1 MPVLVAKLGFG
12 CLQQLIGFVSADAL
26 SRVTKSMFATPRV
39 SRAGAGFCASWAIA
53 FPVSALGTILVV
65 GGQGVEGNRHLAR
78 GASRGYVFFGVQ
90 NLFVGS
96 FLLRAVCLKN
106 LSEAVWAAFRKI
118 SELFWLSYVFRSV
131 ALQNFVVGCCL
142 VRALC
147 PQNFPK
153 ARGAR
158 LPPTFWAN

>member
-1 MPVLVAKLGFG
+1 MRRGRLRHAW
-12 CLQQLIGFVSADAL
+12 
-26 SRVTKSMFATPRV
+26 
-39 SRAGAGFCASWAIA
+39 AS
-53 FPVSALGTILVV
+53 ILVV
-65 GGQGVEGNRHLAR
+65 GGSGVLKCLGKQAFRQGGIPSA
-78 GASRGYVFFGVQ
+78 FFSGFQ

-147 PQNFPK
+147 PQNFPE